1 MRKSRVLYGMIRPS
15 RHTQILPAGQANC
28 NATPPLQQ
36 CVKRLQRAWLCG
48 AMCLCDRSISQ
59 IRVAIRHHQCSLSS
73 FTKVRSAHAEGTQ
86 LYEHFSGC
94 PVSVYRRQSILFVLH
109 SLLPACVSMLF
120 CVCFMFLQ
128 TDQSSAAITSRVVN
142 QQD

>member
-1 MRKSRVLYGMIRPS
+1 MLK
-15 RHTQILPAGQANC
+15 A
-28 NATPPLQQ
+28 
-36 CVKRLQRAWLCG
+36 
-48 AMCLCDRSISQ
+48 
-59 IRVAIRHHQCSLSS
+59 
-73 FTKVRSAHAEGTQ
+73 Q

-109 SLLPACVSMLF
+109 SLLPACVSML
-120 CVCFMFLQ
+120 CVFYVLAD